1 MLESIK
7 LNKEKSTMNGLEK
20 LITEQNNLNTW
31 IEEKVK
37 KLRDHQEFLD
47 KVLIE
52 KFTSLKLDHVRK
64 TSDRKSHLF
73 TYNELSIEIEI
84 KNPVDNKKLTLSE
97 AVTKRLLINIW
108 IKRKIEAIP
117 NLYVINDITQ
127 YKQGED
133 YKYVWSND
141 KEYSDILEIMD
152 TMFNQEVEERI
163 KLKDKEDKYSF

>member
-20 LITEQNNLNTW
+20 LIAEQDNLNTW

-37 KLRDHQEFLD
+37 KLRDHQDFLD

-108 IKRKIEAIP
+108 IKRK
-117 NLYVINDITQ
+117 L
-127 YKQGED
+127 
-133 YKYVWSND
+133 
-141 KEYSDILEIMD
+141 
-152 TMFNQEVEERI
+152 
-163 KLKDKEDKYSF
+163 KLFPICTLSTI